1 MDFHRENPREEIRCF
16 VLGEKD
22 DKTDPKDRD
31 FHDFRFQ
38 IVTIHSIPSWLFVCV
53 QSSATKHAAP
63 NKKSREETDELTINQ
78 QQRLYYKYCRL
89 SDKGWRS
96 S

>member
-38 IVTIHSIPSWLFVCV
+38 IVTIHSIPSWLFCV